1 MIKGGRSAESTKALQ
16 RAFQWLETNHG
27 GLPFDEGPRA
37 EVIVRHERL
46 YRDDLERL
54 MKHEATG
61 LHVKG
66 FYPTEA
72 SGVLGKAL
80 VDDVA
85 AGKARNWKVSTAR
98 GLESSDVST
107 LGAHAPYNVASS
119 SGNSQDTDAYF
130 DGVLEEFRDRRLLKS
145 NSSDTDQ
152 NHNADRTTNDGTNV
166 GAVPQLWPLDK
177 FRLELDEAWPSGAGL
192 AREESG
198 LRRPFGGGL
207 PRVMVGPTRWKKG
220 LVHVDEMGPLKTKE
234 GLFSANIY
242 LQLPNEAPTSTAA
255 GLQIWPLGVRSRW
268 DWYRVSVPDKTGYC
282 VVVDWNELTACLRPV
297 KALQKIRLSS
307 NIMMLLPPL
316 LCYVSFSLSLSL
328 SLRTHYCC
336 RDCLRKI
343 PRCRCDSD
351 QH

>member
-1 MIKGGRSAESTKALQ
+1 MTLTLTMTMIKGGRSAESTKALQ

-107 LGAHAPYNVASS
+107 LGADAPYNVA
-119 SGNSQDTDAYF
+119 
-130 DGVLEEFRDRRLLKS
+130 
-145 NSSDTDQ
+145 
-152 NHNADRTTNDGTNV
+152 
-166 GAVPQLWPLDK
+166 
-177 FRLELDEAWPSGAGL
+177 
-192 AREESG
+192 
-198 LRRPFGGGL
+198 
-207 PRVMVGPTRWKKG
+207 
-220 LVHVDEMGPLKTKE
+220 
-234 GLFSANIY
+234 
-242 LQLPNEAPTSTAA
+242 
-255 GLQIWPLGVRSRW
+255 
-268 DWYRVSVPDKTGYC
+268 
-282 VVVDWNELTACLRPV
+282 
-297 KALQKIRLSS
+297 
-307 NIMMLLPPL
+307 
-316 LCYVSFSLSLSL
+316 
-328 SLRTHYCC
+328 
-336 RDCLRKI
+336 
-343 PRCRCDSD
+343 
-351 QH
+351 